1 MGGHI
6 ERWRRENGGHDAP
19 RGHAHAGAPLGF
31 TGGLGG
37 SLPGANR
44 ELAHHQ
50 RVRRHL
56 RATGLKAREMKPV
69 ISWSNGS
76 VGTCEHIQRH
86 CGRRHIQRERRSCS
100 TVTRCGCAACVPT
113 RPLLRP
119 VLLRGL
125 RSCSGRGCSRP
136 PPMRRRRTM
145 GTAGTTTFL
154 RGRCAGVHVCVR
166 ARRHPAEVRGLT
178 EGARAGPRGLE
189 GRPREMS
196 ENEGAVRACRGG

>member
-76 VGTCEHIQRH
+76 VGTCEAHPAALRQEAHPARAPLMFNGHKVRMRCVRPDTPSSPAGAAARAPVMQRAWLLTATAYAQASYDGH
-86 CGRRHIQRERRSCS
+86 RGHDNIPAWQVRRR
-100 TVTRCGCAACVPT
+100 ACVCACT
-113 RPLLRP
+113 QT
-119 VLLRGL
+119 
-125 RSCSGRGCSRP
+125 SR
-136 PPMRRRRTM
+136 
-145 GTAGTTTFL
+145 
-154 RGRCAGVHVCVR
+154 
-166 ARRHPAEVRGLT
+166 
-178 EGARAGPRGLE
+178 
-189 GRPREMS
+189 
-196 ENEGAVRACRGG
+196 